1 MTESDYARKERF
13 IKDPISRRLGNL
25 AVNLNRV
32 GVFAEKNSAESVR
45 NLIGESVRFIEW
57 SAADTAPEVSETLVQ
72 FQVQLAR
79 WQLTWNDCW
88 NDQAQQQKIISATK
102 TMSEQVLNMI

>member
-1 MTESDYARKERF
+1 MTDYPRKERF

>member
-1 MTESDYARKERF
+1 MTDYPRKERF

-32 GVFAEKNSAESVR
+32 GVFAEKNSADSVR
-45 NLIGESVRFIEW
+45 NLLGESVRFIEW
-57 SAADTAPEVSETLVQ
+57 SAADTAPEVSETLVE

-79 WQLTWNDCW
+79 WQLTWDDCW
-88 NDQAQQQKIISATK
+88 NDQARQRKIISATK
-102 TMSEQVLNMI
+102 TMSEQVLAMM

>member
-1 MTESDYARKERF
+1 MTEYPRKERF
-13 IKDPISRRLGNL
+13 IKDPLSRRLGNL

-57 SAADTAPEVSETLVQ
+57 SAVDTTPEVSETLVQ

-79 WQLTWNDCW
+79 WQLTWDNCW

>member
-1 MTESDYARKERF
+1 MTEYPRKERF
-13 IKDPISRRLGNL
+13 IKDPLSRRLGNL

-57 SAADTAPEVSETLVQ
+57 SAVDTTPEVSETLVQ

-79 WQLTWNDCW
+79 WQLTWDNCW
-88 NDQAQQQKIISATK
+88 NDQAEQQKIISATK